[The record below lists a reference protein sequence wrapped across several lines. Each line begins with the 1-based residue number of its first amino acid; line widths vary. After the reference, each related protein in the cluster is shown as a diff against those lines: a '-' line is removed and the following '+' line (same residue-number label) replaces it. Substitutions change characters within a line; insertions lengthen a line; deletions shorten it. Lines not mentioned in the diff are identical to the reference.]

1 MEWSKGRV
9 YLGGGVLV
17 RGGRLS
23 VVLCVKII
31 LGGRV
36 ERNLLRGA
44 YIPNLCVVCGSR
56 MREVIN
62 YKLFAYNV

>member
-1 MEWSKGRV
+1 M
-9 YLGGGVLV
+9 